1 MKKNN
6 LFQILFK
13 YQVIEWL
20 TSIGTEVGQS
30 TTPTSSHAETE
41 TGQGGVGGTIGN
53 TITEEGGGG
62 GGAEAEK
69 DLRHT
74 KLARDTDTGPPGSSG
89 RQDDQKRSSSPPTP
103 VRGQREPVAASH
115 FSPPR

>member
-1 MKKNN
+1 M
-6 LFQILFK
+6 
-13 YQVIEWL
+13 
-20 TSIGTEVGQS
+20 
-30 TTPTSSHAETE
+30 
-41 TGQGGVGGTIGN
+41 GGTIGN
-53 TITEEGGGG
+53 AITEERG
-62 GGAEAEK
+62 GGAGR

-74 KLARDTDTGPPGSSG
+74 KLAIDTDTGPPG

>member
-62 GGAEAEK
+62 GAEAGR
-69 DLRHT
+69 DLRHA
-74 KLARDTDTGPPGSSG
+74 KLARDTDTGPPGSPG
-89 RQDDQKRSSSPPTP
+89 RQDDLKRSSSPLSTTN
-103 VRGQREPVAASH
+103 E
-115 FSPPR
+115 